1 MYWLHARDSELNLRD
16 CWLFVF
22 LYYVSDNCLQCLVQ
36 CVNLIILLQDF
47 MNECEQQTDRYS
59 DVYCDG
65 NRLSAKYKP
74 SETLDAMMST
84 LYHRWVGH
92 VAQFCERSEEL
103 LRIQKQWE
111 EYEKG
116 VNGLLSWI
124 MEEAEKFSREVT
136 TCGDKGI
143 EDHIM
148 SCKVSRG
155 KERVVLSRT
164 FLM

>member
-1 MYWLHARDSELNLRD
+1 M
-16 CWLFVF
+16 
-22 LYYVSDNCLQCLVQ
+22 
-36 CVNLIILLQDF
+36 
-47 MNECEQQTDRYS
+47 
-59 DVYCDG
+59 
-65 NRLSAKYKP
+65 
-74 SETLDAMMST
+74 
-84 LYHRWVGH
+84 
-92 VAQFCERSEEL
+92 AQFGERSEEL

-136 TCGDKGI
+136 TRGDKGI

-148 SCKVSRG
+148 LCKVSRG
-155 KERVVLSRT
+155 KERVVSSRT

>member
-1 MYWLHARDSELNLRD
+1 
-16 CWLFVF
+16 
-22 LYYVSDNCLQCLVQ
+22 
-36 CVNLIILLQDF
+36 
-47 MNECEQQTDRYS
+47 MNECEQQTDQYS

-84 LYHRWVGH
+84 LHHRWVGH
-92 VAQFCERSEEL
+92 VAQFGERSEEL
-103 LRIQKQWE
+103 LRIQEQWE

-136 TCGDKGI
+136 TRGDKGI

-155 KERVVLSRT
+155 KERVVSSRT